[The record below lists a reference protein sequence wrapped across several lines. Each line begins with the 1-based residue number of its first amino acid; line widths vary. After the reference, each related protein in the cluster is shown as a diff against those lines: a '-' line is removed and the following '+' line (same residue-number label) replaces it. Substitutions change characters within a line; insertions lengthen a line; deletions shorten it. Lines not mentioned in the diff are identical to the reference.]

1 MLRSVGRLN
10 DFFSFQRPV
19 VPRPARRPYRF
30 VLAFARSA
38 ISRVSRPTAGCSG
51 RFRMVMRH
59 DAPRGESPRLR
70 VSKLNAT
77 DGRFEIRLVV

>member
-1 MLRSVGRLN
+1 
-10 DFFSFQRPV
+10 
-19 VPRPARRPYRF
+19 
-30 VLAFARSA
+30 
-38 ISRVSRPTAGCSG
+38 
-51 RFRMVMRH
+51 MVMRH